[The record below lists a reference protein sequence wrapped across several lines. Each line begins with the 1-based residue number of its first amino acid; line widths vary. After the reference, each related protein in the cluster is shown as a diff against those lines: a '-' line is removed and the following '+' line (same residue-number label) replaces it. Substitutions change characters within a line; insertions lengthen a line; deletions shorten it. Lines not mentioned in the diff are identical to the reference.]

1 MAVPTVSSIALFAP
15 VVASNAIFS
24 ARRASR
30 GVDAMEENPVLGTMN
45 MAIAGA
51 QVLKGGSAVYEIA
64 KVSDAELSGAMKSAA
79 DSIKKASDSS
89 KVLKFAGK
97 SIKFIA
103 DNINPIICVAGGV
116 KVLGSENK
124 LETGVTEASALGTM
138 FLFENLYKEAMGMPK
153 NGKAVKGA
161 YRNNPFLA
169 KQADALKDLCETKKL
184 FNTVSLK
191 ALPGALK
198 GLGFVFASIAGY
210 KLGTA
215 IANRCIGKDDR
226 QCPNC

>member
-1 MAVPTVSSIALFAP
+1 MAVPSVSSIALFAP

-30 GVDAMEENPVLGTMN
+30 GIDTMEENPVLGTMN
-45 MAIAGA
+45 MAIACA
-51 QVLKGGSAVYEIA
+51 QVLKGGNAVYEIA
-64 KVSDAELSGAMKSAA
+64 KVTDVELSGAMKSAA
-79 DSIKKASDSS
+79 DSIKKVSDNS
-89 KVLKFAGK
+89 KVLKYAGK

-124 LETGVTEASALGTM
+124 LEAGVTEASALGTM
-138 FLFENLYKEAMGMPK
+138 FLFENLYKEALGMPK

-169 KQADALKDLCETKKL
+169 KQADALKEVCETKKL
-184 FNTVSLK
+184 FNKISLK
-191 ALPGALK
+191 SLPGALK
-198 GLGFVFASIAGY
+198 GLGFVCASIAGY

-215 IANRCIGKDDR
+215 VANKFIGT
-226 QCPNC
+226 NSTETLAS

>member
-1 MAVPTVSSIALFAP
+1 
-15 VVASNAIFS
+15 
-24 ARRASR
+24 
-30 GVDAMEENPVLGTMN
+30 
-45 MAIAGA
+45 
-51 QVLKGGSAVYEIA
+51 
-64 KVSDAELSGAMKSAA
+64 MKSAA

>member
-1 MAVPTVSSIALFAP
+1 MAVPSVSSIALFAP

-51 QVLKGGSAVYEIA
+51 QVLKGVNAVYEIA

-79 DSIKKASDSS
+79 DLIKKASDSS

-184 FNTVSLK
+184 FNSVSLK